1 MFRIRTDSPP
11 SPVRIRQEDRLAE
24 QIQRISTLMSEVRRL
39 CDAVEVM
46 TPRYPER
53 VRQQILDR
61 FNEAAQRVRRVQEM
75 TDGMRDAPAE
85 MDGLEAAYRRL
96 ERRVEDTVAD
106 LEQAQDAQND
116 SESRSPVRR
125 LSEEFEDR
133 MDRNLMFGRMSRSY
147 DGWRRRP

>member
-1 MFRIRTDSPP
+1 MLRIHPDPLS
-11 SPVRIRQEDRLAE
+11 SAINIRQEDRLGDLL
-24 QIQRISTLMSEVRRL
+24 QRISTLMSEVRRL

-75 TDGMRDAPAE
+75 TDGMRDVPSE
-85 MDGLEAAYRRL
+85 LDGIEASFRRL
-96 ERRVEDTVAD
+96 DRRVEDTVAD
-106 LEQAQDAQND
+106 LERAQDARDDHQ
-116 SESRSPVRR
+116 SGSPVSR